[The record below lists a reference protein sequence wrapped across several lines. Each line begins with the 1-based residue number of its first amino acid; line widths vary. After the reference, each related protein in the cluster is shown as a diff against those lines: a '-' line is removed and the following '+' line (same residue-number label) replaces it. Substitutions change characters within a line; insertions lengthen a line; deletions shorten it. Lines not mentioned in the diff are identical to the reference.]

1 MTTIGELLEE
11 MAAHLLDSDFD
22 HFAPVF
28 MPDGS
33 ARQRQW
39 TAEDGWIV
47 VYTTE
52 RVDRGR
58 WAEKFVTMLYKPEG
72 KGARTGKAVRW
83 RRVYARPFATRKAA
97 KARAMAL
104 YADHSPKW
112 KAKYGRDGRSR
123 IRPDAA
129 FDPEG
134 GAA

>member
-1 MTTIGELLEE
+1 MSVNDAMGRIAEGLLEQ
-11 MAAHLLDSDFD
+11 DFERW
-22 HFAPVF
+22 APIL

-58 WAEKFVTMLYKPEG
+58 WARKFVTMAYRPEG
-72 KGARTGKAVRW
+72 KGARTGKAEQW

-97 KARAMAL
+97 KARAVEL

-112 KAKYGRDGRSR
+112 RAKYGRDGRSR
-123 IRPDAA
+123 LRPDAA

-134 GAA
+134 GAM